1 MVYEVYQILLYFRIF
16 LKGVLIGLIQKTK
29 EYLYQKTYTKKKK
42 KYRVQDLW
50 L

>member
-1 MVYEVYQILLYFRIF
+1 MVYEVYQILLYFRIC

-29 EYLYQKTYTKKKK
+29 EYLYQETYTKKKK